1 MAMCTAHLRS
11 LSPSHR
17 RSLVV
22 LLASLIILRSRIFT
36 APKDVLA
43 KLNVVARGSKLTA
56 EDLNNVL
63 QQLYITE
70 ADGSR
75 TLLVPYRNE
84 YLSKVSVSPAEV
96 LFLGDRSCH
105 LHSNALCL
113 VGHEC
118 SRHNTGALLGE
129 HHLLITRLSGAHSS
143 HTAVQIQ
150 VGCTLFPAIIRDLQ
164 IQTQHRRYI
173 FQTTQS
179 HSLPHHVSVLEV

>member
-1 MAMCTAHLRS
+1 MSTYTTHLRS

-22 LLASLIILRSRIFT
+22 LLASVVILRSRIFT
-36 APKDVLA
+36 APKDIWA

-84 YLSKVSVSPAEV
+84 YLSKVSVSRAEV
-96 LFLGDRSCH
+96 MFLGDRSRH

-113 VGHEC
+113 
-118 SRHNTGALLGE
+118 ALL
-129 HHLLITRLSGAHSS
+129 HWT
-143 HTAVQIQ
+143 
-150 VGCTLFPAIIRDLQ
+150 
-164 IQTQHRRYI
+164 
-173 FQTTQS
+173 
-179 HSLPHHVSVLEV
+179 